1 MLKVKIIN
9 LFKFI
14 MVEVDI
20 FDIANGVSL
29 IGTCL
34 GLFSRVPQVYRT
46 YKSKSANDRSASK
59 SQDRISSLMCLS
71 SGSPRY
77 CSKSFRLAISGKYRN
92 IYAPKPILGAACE
105 PISIN
110 VILEAGTPISLPS
123 LSVSHRIPSDD
134 EIALSILDLREDKSV
149 SSPISS

>member
-14 MVEVDI
+14 MVEFDI

-46 YKSKSANDRSASK
+46 YNSKSANDLSTKTMAINITANSCFLFYMIVNENYFIMLNCI
-59 SQDRISSLMCLS
+59 SVITLESSLIYMKNKYGKMKKSS
-71 SGSPRY
+71 SGS
-77 CSKSFRLAISGKYRN
+77 
-92 IYAPKPILGAACE
+92 
-105 PISIN
+105 
-110 VILEAGTPISLPS
+110 SL
-123 LSVSHRIPSDD
+123 D
-134 EIALSILDLREDKSV
+134 EMV
-149 SSPISS
+149 PVQNGV